1 MRGFNFIASESQKT
15 EVSQI
20 FCLMEVRAMVVAWLY
35 NSPQRNASLALPRA
49 LSNTAHLPVQ
59 RQHTKP
65 AQLNSGTDT
74 KMC

>member
-1 MRGFNFIASESQKT
+1 MSEFRVSHEDRGIT
-15 EVSQI
+15 I

-65 AQLNSGTDT
+65 AQLNSGTDSET
-74 KMC
+74 VFAT